1 MARVPIPVMNERKIW
16 TYRYIRKTLKQLHR
30 FVVLVSNLS
39 FTLTS
44 TLVSTVSTVS
54 NIHFYLFPRI
64 SETDAS
70 TRGLYLIFYK
80 RKKDLYEEKLK
91 CLIIYALVQCTV
103 LVHVNHFR
111 RGGKFAFLTVGGV
124 GGGEDDF

>member
-70 TRGLYLIFYK
+70 TRGLYLNFTNE
-80 RKKDLYEEKLK
+80 KKDLYEEKLK
-91 CLIIYALVQCTV
+91 CLIIYAFVLYCTCKS
-103 LVHVNHFR
+103 FQT
-111 RGGKFAFLTVGGV
+111 RGKICFPYSGGCGW
-124 GGGEDDF
+124 GGR